1 MLFRSSEDTK
11 ISRLEVTITE
21 GRNRQVR
28 KMFEAVE
35 RNVIF
40 LKRVAVGELRLGG
53 LKRGG
58 YRLLKDYEIE
68 YLKKM

>member
-1 MLFRSSEDTK
+1 
-11 ISRLEVTITE
+11 
-21 GRNRQVR
+21 
-28 KMFEAVE
+28 MFEAVE

-40 LKRVAVGELRLGG
+40 LKRVAVGELSLGG